1 MCTYRSLFTSRY
13 TYEWIT
19 LQLICMCDTTHM
31 CGSRLFM
38 TWLTYERMT
47 SDVTHIWEN
56 DFWCDSLHIW
66 ENDSWNY
73 SWCNSYVYRDW
84 RLICM
89 CHVTHSYVSH
99 VMSHSLICVTS
110 HIRSHSLICVKWLT
124 TYLYVSRY
132 TFIYVTW
139 LTTYLYVWHDSYVRR
154 DSFMTKL
161 IHMCNVTCVNM
172 CHVYISENASYAE
185 TASLKLYVSFAKEP
199 YKRDDIHTMRFQ
211 KTRRIIAS
219 YV

>member
-1 MCTYRSLFTSRY
+1 
-13 TYEWIT
+13 
-19 LQLICMCDTTHM
+19 
-31 CGSRLFM
+31 
-38 TWLTYERMT
+38 
-47 SDVTHIWEN
+47 
-56 DFWCDSLHIW
+56 
-66 ENDSWNY
+66 
-73 SWCNSYVYRDW
+73 
-84 RLICM
+84 
-89 CHVTHSYVSH
+89 
-99 VMSHSLICVTS
+99 MSHSLICVTS

-211 KTRRIIAS
+211 KTRRIICLRDGWIRWS
-219 YV
+219 HSLVWHGTHTNRSRRTYEWVCHTYKWVMSQEKGHIFLCLRDGWIS